1 MSISVK
7 DVEYVADL
15 ARLTIEEDEKIVFTD
30 QLNSILNYAEKLNE
44 LQTDHVEPT
53 THVLNISNVT
63 RKDEVIASIDRDK
76 ALANAADKEDGY
88 FKVPPIIE

>member
-15 ARLTIEEDEKIVFTD
+15 ARLTIEEEEKIMFTD

-44 LQTDHVEPT
+44 LQTGDVEPT